1 VEVPALSC
9 QAERSAPDGLVAPM
23 VADLSSL
30 AVHSDG
36 CDLADCPACSLAA
49 GPVGLVP
56 DDLRSDDSHQDDLH
70 PDDSQAAPDDHSGR
84 AGCRDDSL
92 AYPEPPQDLRSA
104 GIHSAVP
111 RSPVDCPGGSA
122 DFQGFLC

>member
-70 PDDSQAAPDDHSGR
+70 PDALNR
-84 AGCRDDSL
+84 AGSAPASL
-92 AYPEPPQDLRSA
+92 LL
-104 GIHSAVP
+104 GGC
-111 RSPVDCPGGSA
+111 CPGGLPLDGSV
-122 DFQGFLC
+122 G